1 MNLHCKIDIDVE
13 IKGGIGMYTTTL
25 AEKVVEF
32 YRNPENM
39 KKFREWQKKRREEE
53 QREAANAKL
62 VADDVPAAG
71 GAL

>member
-1 MNLHCKIDIDVE
+1 
-13 IKGGIGMYTTTL
+13 MYTTTL

-32 YRNPENM
+32 YRNPGNM